1 MRRGTPRSSAAL
13 SGHRD
18 PAGAA
23 RSAATPE
30 PGGARVTQ
38 PGRSG
43 PGESSRTVLV
53 ALATNL
59 GVALA
64 KIVAAVF
71 TGSVA
76 MLAEAWHAVADTGNQ
91 VLLLIA
97 QRRSSRPRDDRHP
110 FGYGRE
116 AYFWALIASIGV
128 FAAGAVFSLREGIAE
143 LLNPVGTSAFAVV
156 YVVLAVSVVLDSV
169 SLLRAVGQLRVEALR
184 FRRDFLDQ
192 VMLTSDPTVRAV
204 FAEDA
209 AAIAGDL
216 IALAGVALHQITGSP
231 APEALAAVLIGLLLI
246 GVGVQ
251 LARRNHDFLLGEQ
264 AAPGVKQEVRA
275 FLVAYPGVVSIGE
288 LLVTFVGPR
297 RVWVL
302 ARLDIDDDLSGD
314 QVEALV
320 RGIEAGLESESDYVD
335 RVDVV
340 PIGSAPRP

>member
-1 MRRGTPRSSAAL
+1 M
-13 SGHRD
+13 
-18 PAGAA
+18 
-23 RSAATPE
+23 AT
-30 PGGARVTQ
+30 
-38 PGRSG
+38 
-43 PGESSRTVLV
+43 ESSRTVAV

-59 GVALA
+59 GVAVA

-97 QRRSSRPRDDRHP
+97 QRRSTRPRDDRHP

-116 AYFWALIASIGV
+116 AYFWALIASLGV
-128 FAAGAVFSLREGIAE
+128 FVAGAIFSLREGIAE
-143 LLNPVGTSAFAVV
+143 LLDPVGTSAFAVV
-156 YVVLAVSVVLDSV
+156 YAVLVVSIILDSI
-169 SLLRAVGQLRVEALR
+169 SFRRAVAQLHDEALR

-209 AAIAGDL
+209 AAIVGDV
-216 IALAGVALHQITGSP
+216 IAFVGVALHQITGSP
-231 APEALAAVLIGLLLI
+231 ASEAVAAVLIGLLLI

-264 AAPGVKQEVRA
+264 APPAVEEEVRA
-275 FLVAYPGVVSIGE
+275 FVVAYPGVTSVRE

-302 ARLDIDDDLSGD
+302 ARIDIADDLRGD
-314 QVEALV
+314 QVETLV
-320 RGIEAGLESESDYVD
+320 RDIESGLERQSDYID

-340 PIGSAPRP
+340 PIGADRGS